1 MPVDLRSAWNAISA
15 WYQARHDIP
24 TASAHYG
31 PWAPD
36 ENHLRL
42 LGDVR
47 GLRILEVGCG
57 GGQCSIAFARQG
69 AISAGV
75 DLSDAQLDFARKLA
89 LDHGVEVHFQQGSA
103 EDLSAYASN
112 AWDVVFSA
120 YAFQYVEQIEKA
132 LHECARV
139 LAPGGRLVISLDHP
153 FRDCFFDEADDDMT
167 IYTSRSYFDAAPM
180 HWTFGTT
187 GVPMVSYHRTIAQ
200 WVAALTHAGLELQ
213 TLLEPAPPE
222 EMLDEIWPSDDAF
235 STMRHV
241 PVTIIF
247 VARKPTSERAAK
259 VEQGA

>member
-1 MPVDLRSAWNAISA
+1 MTSPP
-15 WYQARHDIP
+15 QAR
-24 TASAHYG
+24 
-31 PWAPD
+31 D

-132 LHECARV
+132 LQECARV
-139 LAPGGRLVISLDHP
+139 LAPGGRLVIS
-153 FRDCFFDEADDDMT
+153 RQ
-167 IYTSRSYFDAAPM
+167 S
-180 HWTFGTT
+180 
-187 GVPMVSYHRTIAQ
+187 
-200 WVAALTHAGLELQ
+200 
-213 TLLEPAPPE
+213 PP
-222 EMLDEIWPSDDAF
+222 
-235 STMRHV
+235 
-241 PVTIIF
+241 
-247 VARKPTSERAAK
+247 
-259 VEQGA
+259 